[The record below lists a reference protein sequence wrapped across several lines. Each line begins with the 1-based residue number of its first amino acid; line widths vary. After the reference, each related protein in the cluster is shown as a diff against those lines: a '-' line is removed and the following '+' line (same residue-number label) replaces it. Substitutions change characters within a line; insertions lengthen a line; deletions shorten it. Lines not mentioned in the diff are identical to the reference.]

1 MLLMAGIF
9 FLLQLSCQERER
21 MVIAWRKGTER
32 SVSLLL
38 KQSKVKYF
46 VRLIGLKGT
55 SGTLLLGNLCYLFTG
70 ITSRNTN

>member
-9 FLLQLSCQERER
+9 FLYNYRVKRER

-46 VRLIGLKGT
+46 VQLIGLKGT